1 MPKLG
6 AVWHDT
12 PMRDERRR
20 MTMPWN
26 NGKRVIES
34 RLDFINLAT
43 AKESSVAQLCRD
55 FGISRKTAYKWMG
68 RHLRGEGLE
77 DRSRRPVSSPGATTP
92 DIVDRV
98 LDMRARHPFLGGRK
112 IGLILK
118 RQGVADV
125 PSGNTITSIIRAH
138 GLLDKRNSREAQ
150 RYVRFRKD
158 KANEMWQCDFLGHF
172 ALKDGSRC
180 HTLNV
185 IDDHSRFCLCCAA
198 LPNERFESVKPVFES
213 LFMAYGMPKTLLC
226 DNGKPWGAAVE
237 GARGGIT
244 SFEAWM
250 MDLGVLVIHGKPY
263 HPQTQG
269 KEERFNKSFAREA
282 KQYARLDDFP
292 SAQSS
297 FDRYREFYNNERP
310 HMGIDDLCPKD
321 LYHPSETAFTTENP
335 AWEYPAGACLRRVQR
350 NGRVDY
356 KGRTLAFSYGMMGR
370 TVAMLPSKGGS
381 IVNIIYRQFLL
392 ARYNMST
399 GEYQFVRPYLVE
411 GDPRPTFPGLD

>member
-1 MPKLG
+1 
-6 AVWHDT
+6 
-12 PMRDERRR
+12 
-20 MTMPWN
+20 MPWN
-26 NGKRVIES
+26 TGKRIVES
-34 RLDFINLAT
+34 RLDFINLAKAREAT
-43 AKESSVAQLCRD
+43 VAQLCRD

-77 DRSRRPVSSPGATTP
+77 DRSRRPISSPGATTQ
-92 DIVDRV
+92 DIVGKV
-98 LDMRARHPFLGGRK
+98 LGMRARHPFLGGRK
-112 IGLILK
+112 IGLILR

-138 GLLDKRNSREAQ
+138 GLLDRRSSREAQ

-185 IDDHSRFCLCCAA
+185 IDDYSRFCLCCAA
-198 LPNERFESVKPVFES
+198 LPDERFVSVKPVFER
-213 LFMAYGMPKTLLC
+213 LFAAYGMPKTLLC
-226 DNGKPWGAAVE
+226 DNGSPWGAAVSA
-237 GARGGIT
+237 ARGGIT

-250 MDLGVLVIHGKPY
+250 MDLGVLVMHGKPY

-282 KQYARLDDFP
+282 KQYASLDNL
-292 SAQSS
+292 SAAQSS

-310 HMGIDDLCPKD
+310 HMGIDDLRPKD
-321 LYHPSETAFTTENP
+321 LYHPGETSLPSEMPE
-335 AWEYPAGACLRRVQR
+335 WEYPAGACLRKVQC

-356 KGRTLAFSYGMMGR
+356 NGRTLAFSCGMTGR
-370 TVAMLPSKGGS
+370 TVAILPVKGRS
-381 IVNIIYRQFLL
+381 AVNIVYRQFLL
-392 ARYNMST
+392 ARYDMST
-399 GEYQFVRPYLVE
+399 GEYLFVRPYLLE

>member
-1 MPKLG
+1 
-6 AVWHDT
+6 
-12 PMRDERRR
+12 
-20 MTMPWN
+20 MPWN
-26 NGKRVIES
+26 NGKRIIES
-34 RLDFINLAT
+34 RLDFISLAG
-43 AKESSVAQLCRD
+43 ARGSSVAQLCRD

-77 DRSRRPVSSPGATTP
+77 DRSRRPVSSPGATSQ
-92 DIVDRV
+92 DVVDKV

-138 GLLDKRNSREAQ
+138 GLLDKRNSREAR

-185 IDDHSRFCLCCAA
+185 IDDYSRFCLCCAA
-198 LPNERFESVKPVFES
+198 LPDERFVSVKPVFER
-213 LFMAYGMPKTLLC
+213 LFGAYGMPKTLLC
-226 DNGKPWGAAVE
+226 DNGSPWGAAVSA
-237 GARGGIT
+237 ARGGIT

-250 MDLGVLVIHGKPY
+250 MDLGVLVMHGKPY

-282 KQYARLDDFP
+282 KQYASLDDL
-292 SAQSS
+292 SAAQSS

-310 HMGIDDLCPKD
+310 HMGIDDLRPKD
-321 LYHPSETAFTTENP
+321 LYHPGETSLPSEMPE
-335 AWEYPAGACLRRVQR
+335 WEYPAGACLRKVQC

-356 KGRTLAFSYGMMGR
+356 NGRPLAFSCGMTGR
-370 TVAMLPSKGGS
+370 TVAILPVKGRS
-381 IVNIIYRQFLL
+381 AVNIVYRQFLL
-392 ARYNMST
+392 ARYDMST
-399 GEYQFVRPYLVE
+399 GEYLFVRPYLLE